1 MVYRHS
7 LAFLFLALNCL
18 SIQAY
23 VSLSGST
30 FERDRVDVML
40 QYVAVPD
47 AIKESLYALAV
58 DQDVHVEL
66 ENNTYDRPLFAHY
79 PQLAQGVFCLAL
91 GDLPTPVTPLE
102 NLSDYFDNCVQLFQ
116 KNDGLTGRM
125 ENGER
130 FFGGNKVRKL
140 EFLLADALMHNA
152 QSVMTYGALGS
163 NHVVATG
170 ACCKQL
176 GLRCSA
182 LLTPQPIG
190 EIVCRNLLL
199 MQAYDIDILL
209 NPNRAIRN
217 LQTVCSFVQSKYHH
231 GQMPYLIPTGGS
243 CPIGAL
249 GFVNAAFELREQIA
263 QGLLPEPDYIYV
275 PVGSCGT
282 IAGLM
287 LGVRAANLKSR
298 VIGVGVFPDDATDPY
313 FVPQIVS
320 LLNQTNI
327 FIAKKDPSFPLFIWD
342 AEDVEMHLDFGGA
355 GYAIPSSQAED
366 AKALFQTM
374 EGVLLDTTYSA
385 KAAAGMLHDIAA
397 GTLDGS
403 VVLFW
408 NTFCADAPVDDATI
422 TQLPKLFQNLL
433 FSVEK

>member
-1 MVYRHS
+1 MNLMRLNLFFIFS
-7 LAFLFLALNCL
+7 FLASSCL
-18 SIQAY
+18 SAQGY
-23 VSLSGST
+23 VSLSSST
-30 FERDRVDVML
+30 FERDRVDLMF
-40 QYVAVPD
+40 QYVTVPD
-47 AIKESLYALAV
+47 AIKESLYALAQ
-58 DQDVHVEL
+58 DQDAYVVL
-66 ENNTYDRPLFAHY
+66 EKNTYDRPLFAYY
-79 PQLAQGVFCLAL
+79 PQLAQEVFCLELA
-91 GDLPTPVTPLE
+91 DLPTPVTPLV
-102 NLSDYFDNCVQLFQ
+102 NLSDYFDNRVQLFQ
-116 KNDGLTGRM
+116 KNDGLTGRI
-125 ENGER
+125 EHGQR

-152 QSVMTYGALGS
+152 QSVMTYGAIGS

-182 LLTPQPIG
+182 LLTPQPVG
-190 EIVCRNLLL
+190 EIVRRNLLL
-199 MQAYDIDILL
+199 MRAYDIDIML

-249 GFVNAAFELREQIA
+249 GFVNAAFELREQIG

-282 IAGLM
+282 ITGLM

-298 VIGVGVFPDDATDPY
+298 VVGVGVFPDAGADPY
-313 FVPQIVS
+313 FVPQIVA
-320 LLNQTNI
+320 LLNQTNL
-327 FIAKKDPSFPLFIWD
+327 FIAEKDPSFPLFIWD
-342 AEDVEMHLDFGGA
+342 ADDVEMLLDFGGA
-355 GYAIPSSQAED
+355 GYAIPSLEAED

-385 KAAAGMLHDIAA
+385 KAAAGMLDDIAA
-397 GTLDGS
+397 GSLDNS

-422 TQLPKLFQNLL
+422 TQLPKLFQN
-433 FSVEK
+433 FFE